1 MISQPLSITELAW
14 TLQKKKEQISFISYS
29 VNIWKFFV
37 TLYIMST
44 VTHQTLENTKKQQQT
59 KNNFIHCIVTYS
71 LNDVLVLIVDLEKP
85 STIA

>member
-1 MISQPLSITELAW
+1 
-14 TLQKKKEQISFISYS
+14 
-29 VNIWKFFV
+29 
-37 TLYIMST
+37 MST

-85 STIA
+85 STIAYNMY